1 MNTPKEKGIVVPW
14 KLYVE
19 NRSQSLFFSATLSIH
34 NDNQQTHRLKTLM
47 GKLAKRGNPEVIV
60 TGDSQSEE
68 NAKKESGLLPS
79 GLELRQVMAAGDKEK
94 TEFLYTFG
102 KQYSGHT
109 LVFFNS
115 IRIHFI
121 SR

>member
-1 MNTPKEKGIVVPW
+1 
-14 KLYVE
+14 
-19 NRSQSLFFSATLSIH
+19 
-34 NDNQQTHRLKTLM
+34 M

-60 TGDSQSEE
+60 TGDSQSEQ

-115 IRIHFI
+115 IRIAFI
-121 SR
+121 PC